1 MAEHLDSFEETAP
14 ETGGGGTEANLAQY
28 WEIVVRRRRLIL
40 ACLLIAAAA
49 GVAVTMLTKPAYLAT
64 AVVDVQH
71 QQSPV
76 NFGNSGGGG
85 GGDPEFLPSQTQL
98 MQSREIGE
106 RVVRRLNLLADP
118 DFNPKRYRKYRP
130 DAKGRV
136 PVPSE
141 EALVNAALDVQGR
154 IEATIVRG
162 TSLVEISCTAPT
174 AKLAAAMANAV
185 ADAYMEWNGES
196 RFKVIGQSAQFLA
209 AQIDQAK
216 AELDAKEKELLNY
229 GHDREMLTSS
239 DNSVNPAAMRLDATS
254 RDLANAT
261 TDRINKEARYQE
273 VRNMPSDSL
282 ADGSAAAN
290 VLQYRADLQK
300 LEREYADKLNIYK
313 PELPAMQQLQQQ
325 IENTRQSLEAAKR
338 DASQKA
344 IEVARTEYMT
354 ALRREQNLTGIVKSQ
369 RNDAFAHGGEA
380 VEYKNIRVEI
390 ETKRALLDNL
400 LKQQGETEVISRM
413 RDDQVATARMV
424 DRALPPFAPFKPSYK
439 KNLVIFLFLGVVAGV
454 GLAFVMSYLDRSLRT
469 PEQVEQLLQLPALG
483 VIPAVEHGAGVPGFR
498 RGLRLGRRAEG
509 QKRPSPIEF
518 LPHEEPR
525 SPVAEAYRAFRTSL
539 LLSRAGGVR
548 TVVVT
553 SSFPQ
558 EGKTATS
565 VNLAIVLGQLGR
577 RVLLV
582 DADLHKSRLH
592 EVFEIPNR
600 VGLVSILAENM
611 EPSRAIVK
619 TAFPGVFV
627 VPAGPETPNP
637 SALLSS
643 DAMRKFLE
651 LAGTNFDHVVVDTP
665 PVLLV
670 SDTLV
675 FAQQTDGA
683 VLCVRGGETA
693 REQVARAQER
703 ILRSGVSILGVLIN
717 ALEPEPGHYYR
728 PYAYEYG
735 PDKASPSEPP
745 ATAAAEPAA
754 ATRAPQP
761 T

>member
-14 ETGGGGTEANLAQY
+14 ETGAGAEANLAQY
-28 WEIVVRRRRLIL
+28 WEVVVRRRRLIL
-40 ACLLIAAAA
+40 ACILLAAAA
-49 GVAVTMLTKPAYLAT
+49 GVAVTMLTKPAYMAT
-64 AVVDVQH
+64 AVVDVER
-71 QQSPV
+71 QQAPV
-76 NFGNSGGGG
+76 SFGNGPYNLGS
-85 GGDPEFLPSQTQL
+85 DNEFLPSQTQL
-98 MQSREIGE
+98 MQSREIAE
-106 RVVRRLNLLADP
+106 RVVKRLNLLADP
-118 DFNPKRYRKYRP
+118 DFNPKHFQKYRP
-130 DAKGRV
+130 DAKGKA

-141 EALVNAALDVQGR
+141 DALVNAALDVQGR

-162 TSLVEISCTAPT
+162 TNLVEISVTAPT

-185 ADAYMEWNGES
+185 ADAYMEWIGES
-196 RFKVIGQSAQFLA
+196 KFKEMGQSAQFLA
-209 AQIDQAK
+209 TQIQQAK
-216 AELDAKEKELLNY
+216 AELDAKEKELLDY
-229 GHDREMLTSS
+229 GKQRDILASADAT
-239 DNSVNPAAMRLDATS
+239 VNPAAMQLDATS
-254 RDLANAT
+254 RDLAAAT

-273 VRNMPSDSL
+273 LRNAP
-282 ADGSAAAN
+282 ADVGDSAAAAQ
-290 VLQYRADLQK
+290 VLQIRSDLQK
-300 LEREYADKLNIYK
+300 LEREYTDKLAIYK

-338 DASQKA
+338 DAAQKS
-344 IEVARTEYMT
+344 IETARSEYMT
-354 ALRREQNLTGIVKSQ
+354 SLRREQNLQAIVKSQ
-369 RNDAFAHGGEA
+369 RNSAFAQGEQSA
-380 VEYKNIRVEI
+380 EFKNLRIEI
-390 ETKRALLDNL
+390 ETKRGLLDNL
-400 LKQQGETEVISRM
+400 LKQQGEVDVMSRM
-413 RDDQVATARMV
+413 RDDQVTTARMV
-424 DRALPPFAPFKPSYK
+424 DRALPPWNPFKPSYK
-439 KNLVIFLFLGVVAGV
+439 KNLAIFLFLGVVMGV

-469 PEQVEQLLQLPALG
+469 PEQVEKMLQLPALG
-483 VIPAVEHGAGVPGFR
+483 VIPAVEQVANAPGFR
-498 RGLRLGRRAEG
+498 RGLRLGRRGDAA
-509 QKRPSPIEF
+509 RRSTPIEF

-548 TVVVT
+548 SVVVT

-565 VNLAIVLGQLGR
+565 VNLAVVLGQLGR

-592 EVFEIPNR
+592 EVFDIPNR
-600 VGLVSILAENM
+600 VGLVSVLAENL

-619 TAFPGVFV
+619 TPYPGVFV

-643 DAMRKFLE
+643 DAMNKFLE
-651 LAGTNFDHVVVDTP
+651 LAYTNFDHVILDTP

-683 VLCVRGGETA
+683 VLCVRGGETP

-735 PDKASPSEPP
+735 GEKGAPAPAPEPP
-745 ATAAAEPAA
+745 PAAEPAA